1 MLEEVVPIFRLG
13 GHVII
18 EVYGGTILGE
28 AYYLAGDDEK
38 ANQTLERYL
47 ELSVNCGM
55 KYCLGWAHRLLGE
68 VAMRSHS
75 DQAVIHF
82 RESTKVLNKIN
93 AENELALAYAGYG
106 RYYKKKGQIS
116 QAREY
121 LTEALKIF
129 ERLRTLIEPDK
140 IRKELSDFP
149 EN

>member
-1 MLEEVVPIFRLG
+1 
-13 GHVII
+13 
-18 EVYGGTILGE
+18 
-28 AYYLAGDDEK
+28 
-38 ANQTLERYL
+38 
-47 ELSVNCGM
+47 
-55 KYCLGWAHRLLGE
+55 
-68 VAMRSHS
+68 
-75 DQAVIHF
+75 VIHF